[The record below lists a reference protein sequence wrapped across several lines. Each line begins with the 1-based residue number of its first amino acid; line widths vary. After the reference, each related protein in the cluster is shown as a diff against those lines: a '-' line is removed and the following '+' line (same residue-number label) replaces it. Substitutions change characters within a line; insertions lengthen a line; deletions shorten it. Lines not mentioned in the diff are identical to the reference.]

1 MAKKTNGYEL
11 EIKFPDGAVKISISS
26 QGKIPEIYPAYF
38 AHLITEKL
46 NSVEAEF
53 KNKSN
58 ENSTELNE
66 LRPDKVA
73 RREEQST
80 VNDNSRSSNVNTGD
94 TSEVRPG
101 ITDGQQ
107 RESSNLGEHGGSTT
121 GAKVYGLG
129 GQRIL

>member
-1 MAKKTNGYEL
+1 MAKKTSGYEL

-58 ENSTELNE
+58 ENSTKLNE
-66 LRPDKVA
+66 LQPGELAGRKEHDA
-73 RREEQST
+73 
-80 VNDNSRSSNVNTGD
+80 VNDGTRSSNVNTGD
-94 TSEVRPG
+94 SSTVRPG
-101 ITDGQQ
+101 ITNGQ
-107 RESSNLGEHGGSTT
+107 
-121 GAKVYGLG
+121 
-129 GQRIL
+129 